1 MMMLTLCS
9 DSGNSRKPRSRTSG
23 AFHHR
28 RSRVHH
34 YSRNKKR
41 RDARALASRPI
52 IGNILLERFQFAA
65 EVVDTPLQQ
74 VADGENAE
82 QPTVIV
88 GYGQMTEMALQHG
101 GERLAR

>member
-23 AFHHR
+23 AFYTGDQGFTIILEMK
-28 RSRVHH
+28 SV
-34 YSRNKKR
+34 

-82 QPTVIV
+82 
-88 GYGQMTEMALQHG
+88 
-101 GERLAR
+101 